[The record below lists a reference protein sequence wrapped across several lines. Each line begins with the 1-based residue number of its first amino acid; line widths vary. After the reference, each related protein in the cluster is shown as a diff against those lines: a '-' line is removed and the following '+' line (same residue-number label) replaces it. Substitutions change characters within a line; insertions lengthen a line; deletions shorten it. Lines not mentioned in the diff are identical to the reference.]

1 MATWGKGQ
9 FPLNGKEA
17 AGWWLLLLRSLVG
30 ENGCVL
36 TESHRIQQTEG
47 RTPKFG
53 KNGDGKTTFLLMYLQ
68 PYPPLFL
75 CQWEVA
81 WIS

>member
-1 MATWGKGQ
+1 MASAVKV
-9 FPLNGKEA
+9 
-17 AGWWLLLLRSLVG
+17 LVG
-30 ENGCVL
+30 ENGCIL
-36 TESHRIQQTEG
+36 TESHRIQQTKG
-47 RTPKFG
+47 RIPKFG